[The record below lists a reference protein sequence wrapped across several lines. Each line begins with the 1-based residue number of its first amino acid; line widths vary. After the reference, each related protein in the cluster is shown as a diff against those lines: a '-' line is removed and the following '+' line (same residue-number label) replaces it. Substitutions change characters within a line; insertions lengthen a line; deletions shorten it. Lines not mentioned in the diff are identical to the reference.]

1 MALFKFLGGPMVQVT
16 SSANLLEF
24 ELTCQRLQE
33 SLGLPIDPFFV
44 LERGLY
50 EVDSSTGQLLVEL
63 PRDQNP
69 EVLLAHLGPD
79 YRVKRELL
87 VIPERSLPT
96 FHKGLWI
103 YRSAPRPQQPVQS
116 SLRKPVPPAPDRKAP
131 YNEDMKLKQGC
142 HFQNQLTGEIWVLDL
157 ESPVPTG
164 PGWDDNVKLQNHLK
178 LREQH
183 IPTAIEEARLVGM
196 LIAPIFNHVKRY
208 RDQVYDALLNVSLSA
223 AIRHALL
230 DPRAPTSHDWRKPVY
245 EASQREAVE
254 RFCARYE
261 CKFPPEQFSFGFGV
275 REAYSWGMQWIGAY
289 TWRRLMFESMA
300 EHSEVGAYFLQRWNE
315 AKEQL

>member
-16 SSANLLEF
+16 STASLLEF
-24 ELTCQRLQE
+24 EMTCWRLQE
-33 SLGLPIDPFFV
+33 SLGLPVDPFFV
-44 LERGLY
+44 LDRSLY
-50 EVDSSTGQLLVEL
+50 EVETPSGRLLVEV
-63 PRDQNP
+63 PRDQSP
-69 EVLLAHLGPD
+69 LHLLAHLGPE
-79 YRVKRELL
+79 YRLL
-87 VIPERSLPT
+87 EEQRLIPEKSPPFLY
-96 FHKGLWI
+96 KGLWV
-103 YRSAPRPQQPVQS
+103 YRPEARPRREADP
-116 SLRKPVPPAPDRKAP
+116 PPAARQPSGKKGMR
-131 YNEDMKLKQGC
+131 LKQGC

-196 LIAPIFNHVKRY
+196 LIAPILNHVKRY

-230 DPRAPTSHDWRKPVY
+230 DPRAPTSYDWRKPVY